1 MNKKFAVIFAVA
13 VLLGIAVSIG
23 IFMAKKSVESREIS
37 QGELSIE
44 ENEQLIE
51 EFAEEEKLLTES
63 MDEEEIKE
71 ISSSSE
77 LQSFPFG
84 LGSEEEEIASHP
96 PTDGKYEYIQDK
108 NMKSYPWID
117 HNGKRYYMQF
127 GVLSQD
133 PMNRTNHAIGVV
145 EEGKTSKIDVG
156 TEYAGHN
163 YTDTI
168 ILTQNKSLSSY
179 YVFSTKQLKYTK
191 FENVVKDRAR
201 VKRARIYKNYYY
213 DSSLPL
219 PDKLSKEF
227 LEDIVEIPFEFDSQT
242 KPVEGAIDSLIYFD
256 LGDGLVY
263 SFRAYFKDGE
273 VYIVDILYEKMYH
286 VENSEYHK
294 FDFLTRDRLAEEMP
308 LGAWENV
315 DETMIPDSV
324 KEKLRKAKEE
334 EAKKS
339 GN

>member
-1 MNKKFAVIFAVA
+1 MNKKFAVIFAV
-13 VLLGIAVSIG
+13 VILLGIAVSIG
-23 IFMAKKSVESREIS
+23 IFMAKKSVESRETL
-37 QGELSIE
+37 QGEISAEEHEPLAGE
-44 ENEQLIE
+44 ENP
-51 EFAEEEKLLTES
+51 LTEP

-71 ISSSSE
+71 VSSSSE

-84 LGSEEEEIASHP
+84 LDSEEEEVDPHP

-145 EEGKTSKIDVG
+145 EEGKTGKIDLG

-191 FENVVKDRAR
+191 FENVVKDRKK

-294 FDFLTRDRLAEEMP
+294 FDFLTRDKLAEEMP

-315 DETMIPDSV
+315 DETLIPDSV

-334 EAKKS
+334 AKKS